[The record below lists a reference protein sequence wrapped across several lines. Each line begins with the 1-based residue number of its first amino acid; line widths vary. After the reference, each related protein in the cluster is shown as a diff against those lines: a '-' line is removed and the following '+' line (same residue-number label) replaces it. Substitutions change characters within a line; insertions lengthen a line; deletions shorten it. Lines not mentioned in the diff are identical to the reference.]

1 MCTESHRFT
10 LPVRSCYSLIPDWHH
25 DLIAQPSQRIV
36 SLPSFFEHQNSGLRL
51 SEEPEGCGTKSICL
65 LRACQELDD
74 YETGRKWITAAPSR
88 ERKSAGALL
97 QSAVADWHDG
107 PIQRLRRSRYAGFSG
122 GAVLLAA
129 AAGGDDVGGVLR
141 LPACV
146 SHSVIGPGR
155 RDPQLLASSL
165 HDNAASI
172 NNGP

>member
-97 QSAVADWHDG
+97 QSAVADWHTD
-107 PIQRLRRSRYAGFSG
+107 RYSG
-122 GAVLLAA
+122 CGGRVMRASAA
-129 AAGGDDVGGVLR
+129 APSCWLLQLVVMMSA
-141 LPACV
+141 ACCGCQHV
-146 SHSVIGPGR
+146 SVTQSLGPVDETR
-155 RDPQLLASSL
+155 SC
-165 HDNAASI
+165 
-172 NNGP
+172 